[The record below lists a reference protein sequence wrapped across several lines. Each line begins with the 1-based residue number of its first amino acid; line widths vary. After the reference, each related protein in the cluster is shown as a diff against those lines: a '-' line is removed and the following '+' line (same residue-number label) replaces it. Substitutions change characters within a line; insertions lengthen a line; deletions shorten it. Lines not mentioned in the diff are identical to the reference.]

1 MNILLYS
8 ILLILPLP
16 LFAFLVKR
24 KHYLYCLPPF
34 VALIGIYLFDII
46 GAIEVIR
53 DEQLFSDMYYYSL
66 LLIIVLFY
74 LFYAIVFSFRKKLY
88 IDWSITHS
96 THADGIAPLLMLTV
110 LWSYSFLMLNLYYQR
125 HGLPAVFDISLF
137 NYNDIYAIRAEKTTS
152 LPEGGHWYW
161 FAFSTIPAFIF
172 VYTYILK
179 RLRPSK
185 KTKAVF
191 YFNLPL
197 VLFFSSLTLHKTPF
211 AYLVLYILLINFF
224 FKGKSLGFKKL
235 FGYFAIG
242 TGSIIIMLRL
252 YLLDRG
258 LMDVLKVV
266 PYYFYRR
273 ICIAYTKAHAYII
286 QIFPDQHDFFYGT
299 AFANPGH
306 VLPFEPVN
314 LSQFLGYWVSGSLQN
329 YSAPSFSQGYANFG
343 FPGFILI
350 LLFMFFQIILLQIVF
365 KKCPKNPLFLTL
377 YVLIIPNM
385 LGYANTSIQAIIS
398 EIFVLFSIAC
408 IFAYYFSR
416 DVAISLGQSK
426 KTVKLRRPL
435 PE

>member
-1 MNILLYS
+1 M
-8 ILLILPLP
+8 
-16 LFAFLVKR
+16 
-24 KHYLYCLPPF
+24 
-34 VALIGIYLFDII
+34 ALIGIYLFDII
-46 GAIEVIR
+46 GSIEVIR

-74 LFYAIVFSFRKKLY
+74 LFYAVVFNFKKKLY

-96 THADGIAPLLMLTV
+96 TCADSLTPLLMA
-110 LWSYSFLMLNLYYQR
+110 LWSYSFFMLYLYYQR
-125 HGLPAVFDISLF
+125 HGLPAVFHISLF
-137 NYNDIYAIRAEKTTS
+137 DFNNIYAIRAEKSTN

-161 FAFSTIPAFIF
+161 FAFSTIPSFIF

-224 FKGKSLGFKKL
+224 FKGKSFGFKRL
-235 FGYFAIG
+235 LGYFAIG
-242 TGSIIIMLRL
+242 TGTIIVMLRL
-252 YLLDRG
+252 YVLDRSF
-258 LMDVLKVV
+258 MDVLMLT
-266 PYYFYRR
+266 PSYLYRR
-273 ICIAYTKAHAYII
+273 ICIVYTKAHAYII

-299 AFANPGH
+299 AFGNPGH

-343 FPGFILI
+343 FPGFTLI

-385 LGYANTSIQAIIS
+385 LGYANTGIQAIIS
-398 EIFVLFSIAC
+398 TIFVLFSIAC
-408 IFAYYFSR
+408 IFLYYFSR

-426 KTVKLRRPL
+426 RAAKLRRPL
-435 PE
+435 LE

>member
-1 MNILLYS
+1 MNILLYL
-8 ILLILPLP
+8 ILLIFPLP
-16 LFAFLVKR
+16 LFIFLIKR

-46 GAIEVIR
+46 GSIEVIR
-53 DEQLFSDMYYYSL
+53 DERLFSDMYYYSL

-74 LFYAIVFSFRKKLY
+74 LFYMVVFSFKSKLY

-96 THADGIAPLLMLTV
+96 ARADSLTPLLMA
-110 LWSYSFLMLNLYYQR
+110 LWSYSFFMLYLYYQR
-125 HGLPAVFDISLF
+125 HGLPAVFNISLF
-137 NYNDIYAIRAEKTTS
+137 NYNDIYAIRAEKSTS
-152 LPEGGHWYW
+152 LAEGGHWYW

-179 RLRPSK
+179 RLNTTRR
-185 KTKAVF
+185 TRVAF
-191 YFNLPL
+191 YLNLPL

-224 FKGKSLGFKKL
+224 LKGKTLGFKKL
-235 FGYFAIG
+235 FGYAALG
-242 TGSIIIMLRL
+242 TGTIMVMFRL

-258 LMDVLKVV
+258 LIDVLKIA
-266 PYYFYRR
+266 PFYFYHR
-273 ICIAYTKAHAYII
+273 ICIVYTKAHAYII

-299 AFANPGH
+299 AFGNPGH
-306 VLPFEPVN
+306 ILPYEPVN
-314 LSQFLGYWVSGSLQN
+314 LSQFLGYWVHGRLEN

-343 FPGFILI
+343 FAGFMLI
-350 LLFMFFQIILLQIVF
+350 LLLMFVQIILLQIVF
-365 KKCPKNPLFLTL
+365 KKCPKNPIFLTF

-385 LGYANTSIQAIIS
+385 LGYAHTSIQAIIG

-408 IFAYYFSR
+408 VFTYYFSR
-416 DVAISLGQSK
+416 DVAISLGRGKSA
-426 KTVKLRRPL
+426 VKLKRAL

>member
-1 MNILLYS
+1 LNILLYS
-8 ILLILPLP
+8 ILLVLPLP
-16 LFAFLVKR
+16 LFTFLIKR

-46 GAIEVIR
+46 GSIEVIR

-74 LFYAIVFSFRKKLY
+74 LFYAVVFNFKKKLY

-96 THADGIAPLLMLTV
+96 TCADSLTPLLMA
-110 LWSYSFLMLNLYYQR
+110 LWSYSFFMLYLYYQR
-125 HGLPAVFDISLF
+125 HGLPAVFHISLF
-137 NYNDIYAIRAEKTTS
+137 DFNNIYAIRAEKSTN

-161 FAFSTIPAFIF
+161 FAFSTIPSFIF

-185 KTKAVF
+185 KIKAVF

-211 AYLVLYILLINFF
+211 AYLVLYLLLINFF
-224 FKGKSLGFKKL
+224 FKGKSFGFKRL
-235 FGYFAIG
+235 LGYFAIG
-242 TGSIIIMLRL
+242 TGTIIVMLRL
-252 YLLDRG
+252 YVLDRSF
-258 LMDVLKVV
+258 MDVLMLT
-266 PYYFYRR
+266 PSYLYRR
-273 ICIAYTKAHAYII
+273 ICIVYTKAHAYII

-299 AFANPGH
+299 AFGNPGH

-343 FPGFILI
+343 FPGFTLI

-385 LGYANTSIQAIIS
+385 LGYANTGIQAIIS
-398 EIFVLFSIAC
+398 TIFVLFSIVC
-408 IFAYYFSR
+408 IFLYYFSR

-426 KTVKLRRPL
+426 RAAKLRRPL
-435 PE
+435 LE

>member
-8 ILLILPLP
+8 ILLVLPLP
-16 LFAFLVKR
+16 LFMFLIKR

-46 GAIEVIR
+46 GSIEVIR

-66 LLIIVLFY
+66 LLIIVFFY
-74 LFYAIVFSFRKKLY
+74 LFYAIAFSFRKKLY

-96 THADGIAPLLMLTV
+96 TRADSLTPLLAI
-110 LWSYSFLMLNLYYQR
+110 LWSYSFFMLYLYYLR
-125 HGLPAVFDISLF
+125 HGLPAVFHISLF
-137 NYNDIYAIRAEKTTS
+137 NYNDIYAIRAEKSTN

-161 FAFSTIPAFIF
+161 FAFSTIPAFNF

-211 AYLVLYILLINFF
+211 AYLVLYILLIIFF
-224 FKGKSLGFKKL
+224 LKGKSLGFKRL
-235 FGYFAIG
+235 LAYFAIG

-252 YLLDRG
+252 YLLDRSFI
-258 LMDVLKVV
+258 DVLMLT
-266 PYYFYRR
+266 PYYLYRR
-273 ICIAYTKAHAYII
+273 ICIVYTKAHAYII

-306 VLPFEPVN
+306 ILPFEPVN
-314 LSQFLGYWVSGSLQN
+314 LSQFLGYWLSGSLQN

-398 EIFVLFSIAC
+398 VIFVLFSIAC

-416 DVAISLGQSK
+416 DVTIILGQSK
-426 KTVKLRRPL
+426 RAVKLKRPL